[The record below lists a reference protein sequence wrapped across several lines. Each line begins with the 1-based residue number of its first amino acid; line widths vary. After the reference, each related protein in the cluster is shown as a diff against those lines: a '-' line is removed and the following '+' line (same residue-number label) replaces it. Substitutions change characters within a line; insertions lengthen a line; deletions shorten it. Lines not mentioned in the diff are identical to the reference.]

1 MKKNPKNYFLEKKW
15 KDLQNKNPILKKKK
29 KKKNDTRRSEVA
41 AGEEHVV
48 KLKRES
54 SRVRGPHVWT
64 TTA

>member
-1 MKKNPKNYFLEKKW
+1 MKKNPKNFFLEKKW

-29 KKKNDTRRSEVA
+29 TDTRRSEVA

-64 TTA
+64 PTT

>member
-1 MKKNPKNYFLEKKW
+1 MKKNPKNYFFGEKVKRST
-15 KDLQNKNPILKKKK
+15 KKQSYIKKK

-64 TTA
+64 PTT